1 MSREITVP
9 DIGDFD
15 EVEVIEILVN
25 PGDSVVEETPL
36 ITLESDKATM
46 DIPSPAKGT
55 IEKILVSAGD
65 KVAQGTVIGMLLEAT
80 TEDIDE
86 PSGAEITE
94 PEVDESNLKN
104 RKPKNVTISKNT
116 KPIEESVRSDL
127 PILPPPAERSGNAL
141 AHASPGVRRFARE
154 LGAPLNV
161 VSGSGPKGRI
171 LKSDIIAYVKN
182 SLTQSQASTPNA
194 PLTNGIPPIPDI
206 DFRQFG
212 TVETVDTPRIKKL
225 SGAHL
230 HRAWINIPHVTHHDE
245 ADITELEAFRKK
257 INQEQQKSTA
267 PVKVTLLAIAMK
279 ALTHAMKAFPLFN
292 CSLVSGGERL
302 TFKHYFNIGIAI
314 DTPNGLMVP
323 VFRDVDKK
331 GILELAS
338 EMTETST
345 RARNGKL
352 KSADLQGGCMSIS
365 SLGGIG
371 GVGFTPIVNT
381 PEVAIL
387 GLSRAKMQ
395 PVWNGQE
402 FQPRL
407 ILPMS
412 LSYDH
417 RVIDGAE
424 AARFSSWLG
433 NALSDTRR
441 LLL

>member
-15 EVEVIEILVN
+15 EVEVIEILVS
-25 PGDSVVEETPL
+25 PGDAVVEETPL

-46 DIPSPAKGT
+46 DIPSPANGT

-65 KVAQGTVIGMLLEAT
+65 KVAQGTVIGLLLESAT
-80 TEDIDE
+80 EAANESSSTESTKPETHENDSDKEE
-86 PSGAEITE
+86 PINT
-94 PEVDESNLKN
+94 
-104 RKPKNVTISKNT
+104 TISNKA
-116 KPIEESVRSDL
+116 KPREQSVRSGP
-127 PILPPPAERSGNAL
+127 PILPPPVERSGSAL
-141 AHASPGVRRFARE
+141 PHASPGVRRFARE
-154 LGAPLNV
+154 LGASLNDV
-161 VSGSGPKGRI
+161 FGSGPKGRI
-171 LKSDIIAYVKN
+171 LKSDIIAYVKD
-182 SLTQSQASTPNA
+182 SLTKSQPATTNNIAAS
-194 PLTNGIPPIPDI
+194 GIPTIPDI
-206 DFRQFG
+206 DFSQFG

-230 HRAWINIPHVTHHDE
+230 HRAWVNIPHVTHHDE
-245 ADITELEAFRKK
+245 ADITELEVFRKK
-257 INQEQQKSTA
+257 INQEQKKSTT

-279 ALTHAMKAFPLFN
+279 ALTHAMKEFPLFN
-292 CSLVSGGERL
+292 CSLVSGGEQL
-302 TFKHYFNIGIAI
+302 TFKRYFNIGIAV

-323 VFRDVDKK
+323 VLRDVDQK
-331 GILELAS
+331 GILELAI
-338 EMTETST
+338 EMADTSN
-345 RARNGKL
+345 RARSGKL
-352 KSADLQGGCMSIS
+352 KPTDLQGGCMSIS

-371 GVGFTPIVNT
+371 GVGFTPIVNA

-395 PVWNGQE
+395 PVWNGEE
-402 FQPRL
+402 FQARL

-433 NALSDTRR
+433 NALADTRR